1 MFHTIYQGSLSTR
14 TAELFRVSIQ
24 QDMQDPPAA
33 VSQLTF
39 PYDEPLI
46 IERDITEFYEPII
59 TTTATLR
66 VISPADRTF
75 LPLFSVKPAS
85 VRLLVEQKTSP
96 TVWKTYY
103 IGTLDTDSYEEP
115 YAYLSDYIV
124 ELNFSDLG
132 CLHRLKCS
140 LSGYVTLHDI
150 ISAAMKAAAIP
161 IDFINLITSTS
172 TDVRSQNVP
181 LTPDNILLNAANF
194 IDEDNEPLNLYDA
207 LEAVLKPLAW
217 KFVIHQTAICIFE
230 LHAIYNLET
239 PPTDIL
245 WMQDDQNLSVS
256 PVYNDVIITF
266 SPYTDTGTPDETP
279 TAFPHKTDPNVNAL
293 DKYDGV
299 EYGDQ
304 TRYYSLPLT
313 NDFTTSEDT
322 SVEDIYSDD
331 NRGFTIFTSKQGI
344 GASMPENSKAVF
356 FKIQPQGSGEE
367 DEGVALVFSAHG
379 KRRTVKRHGYRANEI
394 TTSSNSESIV
404 LTFDDIV
411 IPPLTEADQADFMLR
426 LSVPALIDYRYN
438 PFASPSEEPTQNAR
452 GFLPPN
458 KDNEAYWN
466 AHINFIYIP
475 VIIEYRPNNR
485 DDVVYYYLN
494 YSYTNYNTTP
504 DPLAIS
510 RPVSNPVTKL
520 YFSDWN
526 LHCWRRKGDLVF
538 SRVSYLAY
546 YPTDDRNSTTAI
558 SGSFT
563 ENRPAINP
571 HNLPLANSLAN
582 AESGEYITLDGI
594 SSSHIASGGRI
605 SVSVLPDC
613 WKFNKAGSA
622 DLGTEQQEAPEH
634 IRWLLLKLPSVTFQ
648 RQRPYNAEYPE
659 DDIETR
665 TLVNAHA
672 EETLEIDIIFGSI
685 EENPIPTA
693 RGNVY
698 LDFKQ
703 VQYGAAIHRIDTI
716 KRADRSGTFQQ
727 LLAATIYSQYAVPHI
742 RLSGTCQPV
751 SPIRRY
757 TDVSSPGIVFI
768 PIASCEDVR
777 AQTSE
782 VTFAQLSPESYEK
795 A

>member
-24 QDMQDPPAA
+24 QEMQDPPAA

-85 VRLLVEQKTSP
+85 VRLLVEKKTSP

-150 ISAAMKAAAIP
+150 INAAMKAAAIP
-161 IDFINLITSTS
+161 INNINLITSTS

-230 LHAIYNLET
+230 LHAICNLET
-239 PPTDIL
+239 TPTDIL

-256 PVYNDVIITF
+256 PVYNDIIITL
-266 SPYTDTGTPDETP
+266 SPYVDTGTTDESH
-279 TAFPHKTDPNVNAL
+279 TAFPHKADPNVNAL
-293 DKYDGV
+293 AETEGKIEKD
-299 EYGDQ
+299 
-304 TRYYSLPLT
+304 TTYYTLPLT
-313 NDFTTSEDT
+313 NKDLANKDF
-322 SVEDIYSDD
+322 SDE
-331 NRGFTIFTSKQGI
+331 NRGFTIYTSDKGT
-344 GASMPENSKAVF
+344 GASIPGISLTYLSNAKF
-356 FKIQPQGSGEE
+356 FKITPQGNGDEA
-367 DEGVALVFSAHG
+367 EGVAMLYSSYGENYISSSKHGLRPSYDNDAAENIAFTFSG
-379 KRRTVKRHGYRANEI
+379 I
-394 TTSSNSESIV
+394 S
-404 LTFDDIV
+404 
-411 IPPLTEADQADFMLR
+411 IPPLTPAEKKDFVIRISL
-426 LSVPALIDYRYN
+426 PALIDYRFN
-438 PFASPSEEPTQNAR
+438 PFAEPGTTKDEEIWKQKA
-452 GFLPPN
+452 
-458 KDNEAYWN
+458 
-466 AHINFIYIP
+466 NFIYIP
-475 VIIEYRPNNR
+475 VRITFTPANSTTT
-485 DDVVYYYLN
+485 
-494 YSYTNYNTTP
+494 YSYCNFMDGTGRLN
-504 DPLAIS
+504 LAIAL
-510 RPVSNPVTKL
+510 PIEKNPVTT
-520 YFSDWN
+520 FSYYYRGWYQSI
-526 LHCWRRKGDLVF
+526 KT
-538 SRVSYLAY
+538 SYLAY
-546 YPTDDRNSTTAI
+546 YSTSERQNTPAI
-558 SGSFT
+558 NGAFT
-563 ENRPAINP
+563 ENRQSINP
-571 HNLPLANSLAN
+571 HTATLSPSLIKADPGEHISLHTLPDDAVAN
-582 AESGEYITLDGI
+582 GGTIT
-594 SSSHIASGGRI
+594 I
-605 SVSVLPDC
+605 SVISNRWFICTAGKLENSTDPYRDPFDWTHWVL
-613 WKFNKAGSA
+613 F
-622 DLGTEQQEAPEH
+622 
-634 IRWLLLKLPSVTFQ
+634 KLPTIEF
-648 RQRPYNAEYPE
+648 RHRRPYEAAFPT

-665 TLVNAHA
+665 AIINPNA
-672 EETLEIDIIFGSI
+672 EESLEIEIIFGSQ
-685 EENPIPTA
+685 EESPLPTA
-693 RGNVY
+693 RSNIY
-698 LDFKQ
+698 FLQ
-703 VQYGAAIHRIDTI
+703 QTSSAATPTRIRIDTI

-742 RLSGTCQPV
+742 RLTGTCQPV

-768 PIASCEDVR
+768 PISSCEDVR

>member
-85 VRLLVEQKTSP
+85 VRLLVEKKTSP

-150 ISAAMKAAAIP
+150 INAAMKAAAIP
-161 IDFINLITSTS
+161 INNINLITSTS

-256 PVYNDVIITF
+256 PVYNDIIITL
-266 SPYTDTGTPDETP
+266 SPYVDTGTPDETP

-293 DKYDGV
+293 KETEGKT
-299 EYGDQ
+299 YGED
-304 TRYYSLPLT
+304 TTYYTLPLT
-313 NDFTTSEDT
+313 NQGLGKNDFSNE
-322 SVEDIYSDD
+322 
-331 NRGFTIFTSKQGI
+331 NRGFTIFTSKKGI
-344 GASMPENSKAVF
+344 GAIIPDFSNVRF
-356 FKIQPQGSGEE
+356 FKITPQGNG
-367 DEGVALVFSAHG
+367 DEADGVAMLYSSYGENYVFFHKHG
-379 KRRTVKRHGYRANEI
+379 IRPSYDLETENIAF
-394 TTSSNSESIV
+394 
-404 LTFDDIV
+404 TFSGIS
-411 IPPLTEADQADFMLR
+411 IPPLTPDEKKDFVIRISL
-426 LSVPALIDYRYN
+426 PALIDYRFN
-438 PFASPSEEPTQNAR
+438 PFAQPETDKQEEIWKQNA
-452 GFLPPN
+452 N
-458 KDNEAYWN
+458 Y
-466 AHINFIYIP
+466 IYIP
-475 VIIEYRPNNR
+475 VRITYTPENSDTTYSYNN
-485 DDVVYYYLN
+485 YAYLN
-494 YSYTNYNTTP
+494 T
-504 DPLAIS
+504 PLAI
-510 RPVSNPVTKL
+510 
-520 YFSDWN
+520 
-526 LHCWRRKGDLVF
+526 LHTVDDPLTTFGYELRRWYQGTHT
-538 SRVSYLAY
+538 SYLAY
-546 YPTDDRNSTTAI
+546 YTTSERLNTPAI
-558 SGSFT
+558 DGAFT
-563 ENRPAINP
+563 ENRQSINP
-571 HNLPLANSLAN
+571 HNATLASSLINADPGEHISLLTLPDDAVAN
-582 AESGEYITLDGI
+582 
-594 SSSHIASGGRI
+594 GGTVTI
-605 SVSVLPDC
+605 SVISNKWYICKPGKLENSTDKYRDPFDWTQWVL
-613 WKFNKAGSA
+613 F
-622 DLGTEQQEAPEH
+622 
-634 IRWLLLKLPSVTFQ
+634 KLPTIEF
-648 RQRPYNAEYPE
+648 RHRRPYDAAFPT

-665 TLVNAHA
+665 TIINPNA
-672 EETLEIDIIFGSI
+672 EESLEIELIFGSQ
-685 EENPIPTA
+685 EESPLPTA
-693 RGNVY
+693 RSNIY
-698 LDFKQ
+698 FLQ
-703 VQYGAAIHRIDTI
+703 QTSSAATPTRIRIDTI

-768 PIASCEDVR
+768 PISSCEDVR